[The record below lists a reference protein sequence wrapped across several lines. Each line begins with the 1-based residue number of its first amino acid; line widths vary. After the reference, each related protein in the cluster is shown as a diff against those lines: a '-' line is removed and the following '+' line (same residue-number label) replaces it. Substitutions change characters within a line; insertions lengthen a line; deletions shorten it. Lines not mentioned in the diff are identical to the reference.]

1 MTEIYSPPRSP
12 EEQTLNSLRL
22 LTTVGIMVGCWS
34 LMFEIYFFREFII
47 EIYFARIIFTIVALI
62 IFIVSFRNVSKKITT
77 LLTHIYLIT
86 LISSFVITIY
96 KIPATV
102 FINSQILALLIFTSA
117 IIFSWETKNQII
129 VAIYY
134 NLLFAVSIIFND
146 PSIYRLPNI
155 FSFVIFV
162 CLISLLSV
170 ATSLVIYNLR
180 KKLLLTANNREEAVS
195 LLLNETMEKEKIA
208 QKALVEK
215 KQKIELLAKINHEV
229 RTPISSILMYFEMIE
244 DGSLNSQDDVG
255 KYSQTVK
262 TSLQRL
268 LNTINNFVD
277 YAKIETGKLDVENDL
292 FNLNEEVENTVEL
305 LKPLARYKNNEI
317 EIINNN
323 HSHLLVY
330 SDPVKYRQ
338 ILINIIANAIRF
350 TTNGKIIVTFENLQK
365 SEDLYEIRTSV
376 EDSGPGIPEDKL
388 ESIFNPFVALRDGDK
403 MNYGSGLGLTICN
416 EFVNMLKGEINIES
430 TIGVGTK
437 FTIKIPYNYNYDKV
451 ILPQIKI

>member
-1 MTEIYSPPRSP
+1 
-12 EEQTLNSLRL
+12 
-22 LTTVGIMVGCWS
+22 
-34 LMFEIYFFREFII
+34 
-47 EIYFARIIFTIVALI
+47 
-62 IFIVSFRNVSKKITT
+62 
-77 LLTHIYLIT
+77 
-86 LISSFVITIY
+86 
-96 KIPATV
+96 
-102 FINSQILALLIFTSA
+102 
-117 IIFSWETKNQII
+117 
-129 VAIYY
+129 
-134 NLLFAVSIIFND
+134 
-146 PSIYRLPNI
+146 
-155 FSFVIFV
+155 
-162 CLISLLSV
+162 LLSV

-229 RTPISSILMYFEMIE
+229 RTPISSILTYFEMLE
-244 DGSLNSQDDVG
+244 DGSLNSRDDIG

-305 LKPLARYKNNEI
+305 LKPLAHHKNNEI

-338 ILINIIANAIRF
+338 ILINIIANAVRF
-350 TTNGKIIVTFENLQK
+350 TTNGKIKVTYENLQK
-365 SEDLYEIRTSV
+365 SEDLYEIRTSI
-376 EDSGPGIPEDKL
+376 EDSGPGIPKDKL
-388 ESIFNPFVALRDGDK
+388 ESIFNPFVSLRDGDK

-451 ILPQIKI
+451 ILPSSLPPLSELNK